1 MAKIRVRARTV
12 DMLGR
17 QQIATLP
24 TAISELFKNAHD
36 AYARQVVVDFYR
48 YDHLFVLRDDG
59 LGMTPEEFQDRWLT
73 LGTESKLVE
82 NTAVVPPP
90 VDPEQGLRPVL
101 GEKGIG
107 RLAVAML
114 GPHLLVLTRA
124 KSVSGKNRSRK
135 LSAAFINWD
144 VFQLPAVDLDQI
156 DIPLLETDRG
166 RLPTTEDVR
175 GLVRKSTD
183 NLRQI
188 GRKLPKD
195 EIDRLVESVKRFD
208 LDPQEV
214 AGFLPDGP
222 RLDGPEGHGTHFI
235 IRPADEILDADLRSQ
250 DDDTASPLQ
259 KMLIGFSDTMR
270 SFYTAPIRAE
280 FREHSSEGVVDE
292 KIGPSEFFTPSDFE
306 RADHR
311 FTGRFDEHGQFVG
324 KVRIYDEKPC
334 RYVAAWPPGAT
345 RETRCGPFEIDFAYV
360 HGAQSDSRLDPLQ
373 FTELSRKLT
382 FAGGLY
388 IYRDG
393 IRVLPYGNT
402 EFDFLDIET
411 RRSKGAAYY
420 FFSHRRM
427 FGAIRV
433 TRTHNSALQEK
444 AGREGFRQNAAYR
457 DFKGVLE
464 NFLIQ
469 LAADFFRP
477 GGTSSEPFVKDKA
490 ELSRKEK
497 LRRKREKES
506 KAIRAKLATEVSEF
520 LTDVEAGRPSEDAER
535 IRSEFLRSL
544 DAATRERTLSRED
557 AARLVSLAVRR
568 VNDLRSTYRI
578 SRPRGVGLP
587 RELEEGLAACVHEYE
602 GLEQSL
608 FAPLQRDLEAAATS
622 VLHVSPSSDT
632 AQEVLRLTYEAEI
645 DVARSQLNDA
655 AAEVREEAACL
666 AQRVETLVSSMLTDV
681 KRLLADFIGRLD
693 EIPNDE
699 DSHTDVLRRAWESLF
714 VAEIRPRITQLES
727 LGAEVRSAALTGVP
741 SAAEVSEAIEEEL
754 VELRESQVAQFE
766 LQQLG
771 LAIGIIQ
778 HEFRGCVKGLR
789 TSLSKLKRWADTN
802 AQLRTLYG
810 DIRAN
815 FDHLDGYLG
824 LFTPLT
830 RRLYRSKVDI
840 SGGEIANFVIELFS
854 ERLKRHDIH
863 LHVTDEFKAVR
874 MREYPSSVY
883 PCFVNLIDNS
893 IYWLSTRSQK
903 REIRLD
909 AADGDLLV
917 SDSGPGVKLSDADR
931 IFELGF
937 TRKPGG
943 RGMGLYISREILKK
957 IGYELS
963 LAPPVRGEGAEFR
976 IRRRSDAEADQGR
989 S

>member
-1 MAKIRVRARTV
+1 
-12 DMLGR
+12 MLGR
-17 QQIATLP
+17 QQIASLP

-48 YDHLFVLRDDG
+48 HDHLFVLRDDG
-59 LGMTPEEFQDRWLT
+59 LGMTPEEFLDRWLT

-82 NTAVVPPP
+82 NNAVVPPP
-90 VDPEQGLRPVL
+90 VDPDQKPRPVL

-156 DIPLLETDRG
+156 DIPMLETDRG
-166 RLPTTEDVR
+166 RLPTAEDVR
-175 GLVRKSTD
+175 GLVQKSTD

-188 GRKLPKD
+188 GKKVPKD
-195 EIDRLVESVKRFD
+195 ELERLIASLKQFD

-222 RLDGPEGHGTHFI
+222 RLDGPEGYGTHFI
-235 IRPADEILDADLRSQ
+235 IRPVDEILNADLRSR

-259 KMLIGFSDTMR
+259 KFLIGFSDTM
-270 SFYTAPIRAE
+270 SSSYTAPIRAE
-280 FREHSSEGVVDE
+280 FREHSAEGVVDE

-324 KVRIYDEKPC
+324 KVRIYDEKPS

-345 RETRCGPFEIDFAYV
+345 RETRCGPFEIDFAYMQ
-360 HGAQSDSRLDPLQ
+360 GAQSESRLDPLQ
-373 FTELSRKLT
+373 YAELSRKLNL
-382 FAGGLY
+382 AGGLY

-393 IRVLPYGNT
+393 IRVLPYGT
-402 EFDFLDIET
+402 PEFDFLEIEY
-411 RRSKGAAYY
+411 RRSKGAGYY
-420 FFSHRRM
+420 YFSHRRM

-433 TRTHNSALQEK
+433 TRSHNSALQEK
-444 AGREGFRQNAAYR
+444 AGREGFRQNGAYR
-457 DFKGVLE
+457 DFKDVLE
-464 NFLIQ
+464 NFLVQ

-477 GGTSSEPFVKDKA
+477 GGTSSEPFVKEKA

-506 KAIRAKLATEVSEF
+506 KAIRGKLAAKISEF
-520 LTDVEAGRPSEDAER
+520 LTDLKAGRPSEDAER
-535 IRSEFLRSL
+535 IRSEFLQSL
-544 DAATRERTLSRED
+544 ETATKSREVSRED
-557 AARLVSLAVRR
+557 AAKLVSSAVRR
-568 VNDLRSTYRI
+568 VNDLRSMYQI

-587 RELEEGLAACVHEYE
+587 RELEDGLAACDHEYE
-602 GLEQSL
+602 CLEQSL
-608 FAPLQRDLEAAATS
+608 FGPLQRDMETAATAF
-622 VLHVSPSSDT
+622 LRISPTSDR
-632 AQEVLRLTYEAEI
+632 AHEVLRLTYEAESHVVKTQI
-645 DVARSQLNDA
+645 DDA
-655 AAEVREEAACL
+655 AAELREEAACL
-666 AQRVETLVSSMLTDV
+666 AQRVETQVSSMLAEV
-681 KRLLADFIGRLD
+681 ERLLANFVVGLD
-693 EIPNDE
+693 EIPSD
-699 DSHTDVLRRAWESLF
+699 DGSHASGLHHTWESLV
-714 VAEIRPRITQLES
+714 VAEIRPRIAQLES
-727 LGAEVRSAALTGVP
+727 LGAEIRSAALTGVP
-741 SAAEVSEAIEEEL
+741 TAAEVNEAIEGEL

-766 LQQLG
+766 LLQLG

-789 TSLSKLKRWADTN
+789 ASLSKLKRWADTN
-802 AQLRTLYG
+802 PQLGTLYG
-810 DIRAN
+810 DIRTN

-854 ERLKRHDIH
+854 ERLKRHDIN

-883 PCFVNLIDNS
+883 PCFVNLVDNS
-893 IYWLSTRSQK
+893 IYWLSSRSKK

-909 AADGDLLV
+909 VADGDLLV

-963 LAPPVRGEGAEFR
+963 VAPPMRGEGAQFR
-976 IRRRSDAEADQGR
+976 IRKLADSEQEQQKT
-989 S
+989 